1 MGREARRGLEIET
14 MCSECFF
21 VRNASRCIVR
31 GIDMAGQEA
40 RVAAGRCDD
49 AAVFKNGVVK
59 KAHRVLRE
67 NIWFFVDM
75 S

>member
-1 MGREARRGLEIET
+1 MSTEAKRGLDVKT

-21 VRNASRCIVR
+21 VRNASRCIVK
-31 GIDMAGQEA
+31 GIDLAVQEA

-49 AAVFKNGVVK
+49 AGVFENGVVK
-59 KAHRVLRE
+59 RAHRVLRG